1 VGWVSRLFDARDTLV
16 RMLLLDLSGV
26 SYLVV
31 GTQDRVPTTPQWIL
45 AVLAFGC
52 ALVFYRRPVLSLLA
66 QAVLLALSFWLL
78 DDPMISQVGTGWM
91 LLELAMWARRPRT
104 IWLGAALVA
113 AVYAVDSIGDPWSRV
128 RSAIFGISAVVG
140 VPLLLG
146 LVIRTTRELSRQ
158 ATEKTAEAQRRREV
172 EGRVARAEERAT
184 IARELHDVVAHHVA
198 SMVLR
203 VGVAR
208 HVLPDVDPRVAEVFD
223 DVHST
228 GSAALADLRR
238 LVALLRN
245 PDSVRGDAALTA
257 IEPAALPAALS
268 AAVATAERAGV
279 VVDADIDP
287 SVGTLDAAR
296 GLALLRLTQE
306 ALTNVAKHA
315 GPTANARLRVTV
327 LEGDLHWEVTDDG
340 GGAGAQPVPPGG
352 GHGLTGMRERVEVL
366 GGTLAAAPTGDGGW
380 RVATT
385 LPADGS
391 SPAALAGGVSS
402 ADLAGGVSSADL
414 AGGVSSADLAGGAGA
429 GAGAG
434 AA

>member
-31 GTQDRVPTTPQWIL
+31 GTEGRAPTTLQWIL

-52 ALVFYRRPVLSLLA
+52 ALVLYRRPVLSLLA
-66 QAVLLALSFWLL
+66 QAVLLALSFWFL

-91 LLELAMWARRPRT
+91 LLELAMWARSPRT

-128 RSAIFGISAVVG
+128 RSAIFGVSAIVG
-140 VPLLLG
+140 VPVLLG
-146 LVIRTTRELSRQ
+146 LVIRTTRELSRK
-158 ATEKTAEAQRRREV
+158 ATEKTAEEQRRREV
-172 EGRVARAEERAT
+172 ESRVARVEERAT

-223 DVHST
+223 DVHGT

-257 IEPAALPAALS
+257 IDPAALPAALS

-315 GPTANARLRVTV
+315 GPTANARLRATV

-340 GGAGAQPVPPGG
+340 GAGAGAQPVPPGG
-352 GHGLTGMRERVEVL
+352 GHGLTGMRERVDVL
-366 GGTLAAAPTGDGGW
+366 GGTLTAAPTGAGGW

-385 LPADGS
+385 LPAGGSSLADGS
-391 SPAALAGGVSS
+391 SLAGLVGGASP
-402 ADLAGGVSSADL
+402 ADLAD
-414 AGGVSSADLAGGAGA
+414 GAGA
-429 GAGAG
+429 GTG